1 VDALTV
7 ILLLV
12 IAFLILGFIFW
23 LAMGVAIFL
32 GAATMADRHDDFP
45 RDKDFENRKLK

>member
-7 ILLLV
+7 ITLLV
-12 IAFLILGFIFW
+12 AVLFVVGFVFW
-23 LAMGVAIFL
+23 LLMGLAIFL
-32 GAATMADRHDDFP
+32 GAATMDDLHDDFP